1 MKPRLLTR
9 FTGRL
14 RAFAAVVVTAIAC
27 LFLSTMLHAGAW
39 TEPAGHGQI
48 ILTNSLFRTG
58 TNFDDA
64 GDPEPFAYAGRFH
77 QLVFNPYV
85 EYGVT
90 ARNSLIVNANV
101 PRLNFSNQYS
111 SATSAG
117 LGDVELS
124 LKRRLNSV
132 ESPWV
137 FSTQFTVLVPAY
149 STNRNPAPG
158 NHNVDLEGRF
168 LQGRGFTLARRHAFY
183 DLEVGYRYRHGPP
196 ADQVRAD
203 ATLGFDAAHWLTL
216 MGQFFTIKGM
226 RNGEPISAN
235 SNPNAQS
242 DFDLYKYQPSLVFNL
257 GRGTRLQFGMN
268 SAFSGRNTGMG
279 HAALLALWKTF

>member
-1 MKPRLLTR
+1 LTGL
-9 FTGRL
+9 TGRL
-14 RAFAAVVVTAIAC
+14 RAFAAIVITAIAC
-27 LFLSTMLHAGAW
+27 LFLSTKLYAGAW
-39 TEPAGHGQI
+39 TEPAGSGQI
-48 ILTNSLFRTG
+48 ILTTSPFRTG

-64 GDPEPFAYAGRFH
+64 GDPEPFAYSGHF
-77 QLVFNPYV
+77 QQVIFNPYV
-85 EYGVT
+85 EYGLT

-101 PRLNFSNQYS
+101 TRLSFRNQYS
-111 SATSAG
+111 SATSGG
-117 LGDVELS
+117 LGDVEVS

-149 STNRNPAPG
+149 SASRNPAPG

-168 LQGRGFTLARRHAFY
+168 LQGRGFTLAKRHAFY

-196 ADQVRAD
+196 ADQVRTD
-203 ATLGFDAAHWLTL
+203 VTLGFDAAHWFTL
-216 MGQFFTIKGM
+216 MGQFFSIKGI

-242 DFDLYKYQPSLVFNL
+242 DFDLYKYQPSVVFNL

-268 SAFSGRNTGMG
+268 SAFRGRNTGMG
-279 HAALLALWKTF
+279 HTALLALWKTF

>member
-1 MKPRLLTR
+1 MKPRLLTGL
-9 FTGRL
+9 TGRL
-14 RAFAAVVVTAIAC
+14 RAFAAIVITAIAC
-27 LFLSTMLHAGAW
+27 LFLSTKLYAGAW
-39 TEPAGHGQI
+39 TEPAGSGQI
-48 ILTNSLFRTG
+48 ILTTSLFRTG

-64 GDPEPFAYAGRFH
+64 GDPEPFAYSGHF
-77 QLVFNPYV
+77 QQVIFNPYV
-85 EYGVT
+85 EYGLT

-101 PRLNFSNQYS
+101 TRLSFRNQYS
-111 SATSAG
+111 SATSGG
-117 LGDVELS
+117 LGDVEVS

-149 STNRNPAPG
+149 SASRNPAPG

-168 LQGRGFTLARRHAFY
+168 LQGRGFTLAKRHAFY

-196 ADQVRAD
+196 ADQVRTD
-203 ATLGFDAAHWLTL
+203 VTLGFDAAHWFTL
-216 MGQFFTIKGM
+216 MGQFFSIKGI

-242 DFDLYKYQPSLVFNL
+242 DFDLYKYQPSVVFNL

-268 SAFSGRNTGMG
+268 SAFRGRNTGTG
-279 HAALLALWKTF
+279 RTALLALWKTF

>member
-1 MKPRLLTR
+1 
-9 FTGRL
+9 
-14 RAFAAVVVTAIAC
+14 
-27 LFLSTMLHAGAW
+27 LFLSTKLYAGAW
-39 TEPAGHGQI
+39 TEPAGSGQI
-48 ILTNSLFRTG
+48 ILTTSPFRTG

-64 GDPEPFAYAGRFH
+64 GDPEPFAYSGHF
-77 QLVFNPYV
+77 QQVIFNPYV
-85 EYGVT
+85 EYGLT

-101 PRLNFSNQYS
+101 TRLSFRNQYS
-111 SATSAG
+111 SATSGG
-117 LGDVELS
+117 LGDVEVS

-149 STNRNPAPG
+149 SASRNPAPG

-168 LQGRGFTLARRHAFY
+168 LQGRGFTLAKRHAFY

-196 ADQVRAD
+196 ADQVRTD
-203 ATLGFDAAHWLTL
+203 VTLGFDAAHWFTL
-216 MGQFFTIKGM
+216 MGQFFSIKGI

-242 DFDLYKYQPSLVFNL
+242 DFDLYKYQPSVVFNL

-268 SAFSGRNTGMG
+268 SAFRGRNTGMG
-279 HAALLALWKTF
+279 HTALLALWKTF

>member
-1 MKPRLLTR
+1 MKPRLLTGL
-9 FTGRL
+9 TGRL
-14 RAFAAVVVTAIAC
+14 RAFAAIVITAIAC
-27 LFLSTMLHAGAW
+27 LFLSTKLYAGAW
-39 TEPAGHGQI
+39 TEPAGSGQI
-48 ILTNSLFRTG
+48 ILTTSPFRTG

-64 GDPEPFAYAGRFH
+64 GDPEPFAYSGHF
-77 QLVFNPYV
+77 QQVIFNPYV
-85 EYGVT
+85 EYGLT

-101 PRLNFSNQYS
+101 TRLSFRNQYS
-111 SATSAG
+111 SATSGG
-117 LGDVELS
+117 LGDVEVS

-149 STNRNPAPG
+149 SASRNPAPG

-168 LQGRGFTLARRHAFY
+168 LQGRGFTLAKRHAFY

-196 ADQVRAD
+196 ADQVRTD
-203 ATLGFDAAHWLTL
+203 VTLGFDAAHWFTL
-216 MGQFFTIKGM
+216 MGQFFSIKGI

-242 DFDLYKYQPSLVFNL
+242 DFDLYKYQPSVVFNL

-268 SAFSGRNTGMG
+268 SAFRGRNTGMG
-279 HAALLALWKTF
+279 HTALLALWKTF